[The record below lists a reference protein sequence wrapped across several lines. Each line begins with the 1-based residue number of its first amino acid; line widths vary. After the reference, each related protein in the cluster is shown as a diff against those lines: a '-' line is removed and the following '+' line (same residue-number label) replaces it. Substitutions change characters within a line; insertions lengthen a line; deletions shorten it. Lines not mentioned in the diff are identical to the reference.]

1 MPYHNHREQ
10 SHAWLRAKDHDDDVN
25 GHERDERAEVEL
37 AAEHGG
43 HDLAAERE
51 EGVAEVAQRGEWL
64 AIPGDVGEPREEHAD
79 EQHLPVHPQPP
90 HHRRHRRGHRRPQR
104 REVDAP
110 QADLQRR
117 ERGQQPAHAEAPPP
131 PRAAAA
137 ATSGGRGEGS
147 GRRARVWGGGGGWRG
162 SGRRGGGGE
171 GGAGTGR

>member
-64 AIPGDVGEPREEHAD
+64 AVPGDVGEPREEHAD

-117 ERGQQPAHAEAPPP
+117 ERGQQPAHRRSRRLRRGARRRRRRAEA
-131 PRAAAA
+131 A
-137 ATSGGRGEGS
+137 GEGE
-147 GRRARVWGGGGGWRG
+147 RA
-162 SGRRGGGGE
+162 E
-171 GGAGTGR
+171 G